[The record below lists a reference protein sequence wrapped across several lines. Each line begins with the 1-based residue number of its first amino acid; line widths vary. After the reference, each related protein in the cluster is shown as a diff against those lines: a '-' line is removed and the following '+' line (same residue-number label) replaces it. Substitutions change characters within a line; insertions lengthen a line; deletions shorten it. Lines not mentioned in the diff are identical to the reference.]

1 MAVIDVQK
9 KEIRYCDS
17 MGGSGRF
24 VLNTLLEYLV
34 NEYSDKKSGT
44 LQRCEWNLQDMKRN
58 VPQQNNCCDCG
69 GFTCAN
75 CILSA
80 LNLV

>member
-1 MAVIDVQK
+1 MAVIDVK
-9 KEIRYCDS
+9 RKEIRYCDS
-17 MGGSGRF
+17 MGGSGTY

-34 NEYSDKKSGT
+34 SEYSDKKSGT
-44 LQRCEWNLQDMKRN
+44 LQRDEWKLKDMRRT

-69 GFTCAN
+69 VFTCAN

-80 LNLV
+80 LDLV